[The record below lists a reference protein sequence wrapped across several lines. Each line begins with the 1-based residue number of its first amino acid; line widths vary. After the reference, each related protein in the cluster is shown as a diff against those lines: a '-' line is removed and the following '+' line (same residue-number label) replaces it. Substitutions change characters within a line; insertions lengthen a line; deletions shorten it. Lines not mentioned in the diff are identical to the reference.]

1 MSSTPLRKI
10 TDLFEVAGLFLRLGA
25 TAFGGPVANIAL
37 MEQEVVIQRGWISR
51 AEFQEMLDIVN
62 PIPGPNP
69 AEMAVLIGYR
79 RAGWPGLLLGG
90 MCFIL
95 PAVLIVSGIGWA
107 YLRFGKL
114 SPAEGMLYGIKP
126 IIIAVLLQAIWN
138 LARAAIKTPL
148 LGVVAVAAT
157 VISFFASSPLSVLLI
172 SGMFMVIARATLRP
186 AKSAPGLMPMLGAK
200 SRLKPFSGLKPLLTA
215 STMAPFSLWPMFLFF
230 FKVGAVM
237 FGSGYVLLAFLHTDF
252 VEQRQWL
259 TDGQLLDAIAV
270 GQFTPGP
277 LLATATFIGY
287 VLGGSHAAF
296 VATVAVFLPAFVL
309 VAISGPVV
317 PRLRHS
323 GTACAFFDGVNVASL
338 ALIIV
343 VTWRLGSMVLV
354 DWLTISL
361 AVAAAVWLMFYRVNS
376 TWLILGGAAMGLA
389 RFVFQYGL
397 GL

>member
-1 MSSTPLRKI
+1 MNSTPLRKM

-25 TAFGGPVANIAL
+25 TAFGGPVAHIAL

-51 AEFQEMLDIVN
+51 DEFLEMLDIVN

-90 MCFIL
+90 LCFIL
-95 PAVLIVSGIGWA
+95 PAVFIVSVIGWA
-107 YLRFGKL
+107 YMKFGKL
-114 SPAEGMLYGIKP
+114 PPAEGMLYGIKP
-126 IIIAVLLQAIWN
+126 IIIAVLMQAIWN
-138 LARAAIKTPL
+138 LGRAAIKTPL
-148 LGVVAVAAT
+148 LGIVSAAAT
-157 VISFFASSPLSVLLI
+157 VLSCFSGNPLAVLLI
-172 SGMFMVIARATLRP
+172 AGMFMVLARATLRP
-186 AKSAPGLMPMLGAK
+186 LTTMTCLAPPLGAA
-200 SRLKPFSGLKPLLTA
+200 SGLRLLLTA
-215 STMAPFSLWPMFLFF
+215 GTMAPFSLWPMFLFF

-252 VEQRQWL
+252 VEHRQWL

-296 VATVAVFLPAFVL
+296 VATVAIFLPAFML

-323 GTACAFFDGVNVASL
+323 RTACAFFDGVNVASL
-338 ALIIV
+338 ALIMV
-343 VTWRLGSMVLV
+343 VTWQLGSIVVV

-361 AVAAAVWLMFYRVNS
+361 AVAALIWLLFYRVNS
-376 TWLILGGAAMGLA
+376 TWLILGGAAVGLA
-389 RFVFQYGL
+389 RFVFQNGI
-397 GL
+397 